1 MQTLHTLRL
10 PAPPAAGPL
19 AGLSASLIGR
29 PIAALIDA
37 WRRQGRHRA
46 TLRTLHAIDD
56 RTLRDLGLHRSEIG
70 ALAAE
75 IGGRAEI
82 TYVRAQ
88 QVHLLCA

>member
-10 PAPPAAGPL
+10 PAPPGAVPL
-19 AGLSASLIGR
+19 AGLTAS

-37 WRRQGRHRA
+37 WRRQRRHRA
-46 TLRTLHAIDD
+46 TLQTLRALDD
-56 RTLRDLGLHRSEIG
+56 RTLRDLGFHRSEIG
-70 ALAAE
+70 ALAGE

-88 QVHLLCA
+88 PAHHLCA